1 MKKPEYKFIQ
11 VMSIGINLQKN
22 RKATNEKSFYEREVS
37 NDKFLIAFQIF
48 KEEQPIL
55 YDEESRR
62 FINITY
68 ASKTEKTNENKK
80 RVLEYSNYSKARQ
93 CT

>member
-22 RKATNEKSFYEREVS
+22 KKATNEKSFYEREVS

-48 KEEQPIL
+48 KEE
-55 YDEESRR
+55 
-62 FINITY
+62 
-68 ASKTEKTNENKK
+68 
-80 RVLEYSNYSKARQ
+80 
-93 CT
+93 